1 MISGRTASVERNLA
15 KASKHSSLSPLCL
28 FWKLSSFQ
36 EMSNYNGFGKGEAY
50 TDEGTAV
57 THDVVSLPAL
67 HSFNMEKSNSF
78 NLANR

>member
-15 KASKHSSLSPLCL
+15 KASKHSSLSLLCL
-28 FWKLSSFQ
+28 FWKLSTFQ
-36 EMSNYNGFGKGEAY
+36 EMNNYSVFGKGEAY
-50 TDEGTAV
+50 ADEGTAV